1 MLKRIILVVS
11 ASVFLLP
18 GVALANIDGWL
29 GGLQLG
35 RYNADY
41 TAANQGYSTFDG
53 ATLGPAPIKED
64 QGRLAGRVFLGYSF
78 NEYLE
83 AELGYTRYQGTSI
96 ENIYPMTST

>member
-35 RYNADY
+35 RYNLY
-41 TAANQGYSTFDG
+41 RPN
-53 ATLGPAPIKED
+53 
-64 QGRLAGRVFLGYSF
+64 
-78 NEYLE
+78 
-83 AELGYTRYQGTSI
+83 
-96 ENIYPMTST
+96 